1 MEAFPLNIDLRSR
14 WGRIDHSVQIGP
26 DLLAQ
31 ASRHIDVERLVDVDR
46 LAKPSADDRP
56 RRVAAAFDR
65 NGQVVRS
72 LELGI
77 VLETDFKTFGVTMYR
92 IVFVSALALALTASG
107 GAFAQPPTSM
117 PNASSPSA
125 ANPPKAK
132 QQAALT
138 VENLKQDLQ
147 KAGFTEVKVLEDA
160 FLIQAKTK
168 DGTPIMLTIG
178 PNGMGALEVSNVGG
192 SSPAPTTGKNPPTNN
207 PASVPAKSGQH

>member
-138 VENLKQDLQ
+138 VENLKHDLQ